1 MMTSN
6 KMLLKI
12 QLCHHRYKLHFYNI
26 IIKKIVISHF
36 FISFHN
42 FDVLP
47 YFTQINGKHKKK
59 ITKHVT
65 RVMRDTMIQKR
76 NFC

>member
-1 MMTSN
+1 MITDDELAVLIMRACSSRN
-6 KMLLKI
+6 LFVK
-12 QLCHHRYKLHFYNI
+12 HH

-47 YFTQINGKHKKK
+47 YFTQINGRLSIRKKLLS
-59 ITKHVT
+59 T
-65 RVMRDTMIQKR
+65 
-76 NFC
+76 